1 MKILVTGGLGFIGSA
16 LIRKILD
23 STKDHVLNVDC
34 CTYAS
39 MPEALEGKEK
49 NNRYNFLK
57 IDISNYD
64 LINKAIQSFKPNKI
78 FHLAAESH
86 VDRSIVNPAVFMYTN
101 IMGTF
106 NILQSIKLS
115 KNILPSDF
123 VLLHVSTDEVFGSL
137 TFDENP
143 FNEMSSYQ
151 PNSPYSASKASSDL
165 LVRAWHETYDINTV
179 INVKDASIFHRY
191 NTILNNVNFKINK
204 GEFVYLIGK
213 TGSGKSSLL
222 KTIYG
227 DLILKMGSI
236 NVDGHEIK
244 DIKKSELPLIRR
256 KLGIIFQDFQLFQD
270 RSIAENLIFVMKATG
285 WKKNII
291 NDNVLKLLSKVGIE
305 DKANR
310 YPHQLSGGEQQRAVI
325 ARALINNPIIL
336 IADEPTGN
344 LDPKVSENIFKLF
357 LEINKKGTTILMAT
371 HNYELIKK
379 FNNRTLNCIE
389 GKVEEINVNNI

>member
-1 MKILVTGGLGFIGSA
+1 M
-16 LIRKILD
+16 
-23 STKDHVLNVDC
+23 
-34 CTYAS
+34 
-39 MPEALEGKEK
+39 
-49 NNRYNFLK
+49 
-57 IDISNYD
+57 
-64 LINKAIQSFKPNKI
+64 IN
-78 FHLAAESH
+78 
-86 VDRSIVNPAVFMYTN
+86 
-101 IMGTF
+101 
-106 NILQSIKLS
+106 
-115 KNILPSDF
+115 
-123 VLLHVSTDEVFGSL
+123 
-137 TFDENP
+137 
-143 FNEMSSYQ
+143 
-151 PNSPYSASKASSDL
+151 
-165 LVRAWHETYDINTV
+165 DINTV
-179 INVKDASIFHRY
+179 IDIKDASIFHRY
-191 NTILNNVNFKINK
+191 NTILNNVNFKIKK
-204 GEFVYLIGK
+204 GEFVYIIGK

-236 NVDGHEIK
+236 NVVGHEMRN
-244 DIKKSELPLIRR
+244 IKKSKLPFIRR

-291 NDNVLKLLSKVGIE
+291 NDNVLKLLSKVGLE

-344 LDPKVSENIFKLF
+344 LDPKVSEKIFKLF

-379 FNNRTLNCIE
+379 FKNRTLNCIE
-389 GKVEEINVNNI
+389 GKVEEININNI